1 MRNARFGGLSFT
13 PVSQIPLPP
22 FPPLCYRLA
31 MNGILASTLGIFFI
45 FFCTSLGSSFV
56 FFFSKKKANP
66 FWNQIFLG
74 FAAGVMLSASVF
86 SLILPSLNA
95 EVSYMPSVLVSGI
108 AVLLGAGFL
117 FLIDK
122 LVPHFHPSVSESEGL
137 PGKGMGKTGKMFLAV
152 TIHNVPEG
160 LSVGIA
166 FGSVLSQVGLDSPWT
181 SYLGA
186 AMLAIGIGI
195 QNIPEGAVVSL
206 PFQAETQSTRK
217 AFLYGMGS
225 GAVEPVAAVVGL
237 LLSYWLS
244 FLMPWAL
251 SFAAG
256 SMLYVIAEEMIPS
269 FDKGSLHHE
278 GVWSFLAGFV
288 LMMALDVAF
297 G

>member
-1 MRNARFGGLSFT
+1 
-13 PVSQIPLPP
+13 
-22 FPPLCYRLA
+22 
-31 MNGILASTLGIFFI
+31 MNGIYASALGIFFI

-56 FFFSKKKANP
+56 FFFSKKKASI

-74 FAAGVMLSASVF
+74 FAAGIMLSASIF
-86 SLILPSLNA
+86 SLIMPSLET
-95 EVSYMPSVLVSGI
+95 EVSYMPSILVSGI
-108 AVLLGAGFL
+108 AILLGAGFL

-122 LVPHFHPSVSESEGL
+122 VVPHFHPSVGESEGL
-137 PGKGMGKTGKMFLAV
+137 PGKKMSKTGKMFLAV

-166 FGSVLSQVGLDSPWT
+166 FGSILSQVGLNAPWA

-186 AMLAIGIGI
+186 GMLALGIGI

-206 PFQAETQSTRK
+206 PFQSETKSTRK

-225 GAVEPVAAVVGL
+225 GAVEPIAAVLGL
-237 LLSYWLS
+237 FLAYWLS
-244 FLMPWAL
+244 PLMPWAL

-256 SMLYVIAEEMIPS
+256 CMLYVIAEEMIPS
-269 FDKGSLHHE
+269 FEKDSVHHE
-278 GVWSFLAGFV
+278 GVWSFLVGFV